1 MAPFSTLFANPA
13 VAILEE
19 HLWEAARKRY
29 LGEHPSDLDNDA
41 KTVARKVKTAYKD
54 VVAATLK
61 KADHKVRAKW
71 GQFKHIMTEE
81 LKVALAT
88 DLRMS
93 EVEWYSV
100 EVGQLSDPIVIAA
113 PYQLLKRMTADVIP
127 QFLKKLVDFENLDDQ
142 TLEALASYAADQ
154 RFQEILED
162 ARRNYKPFEIGN
174 RSTQFV
180 VVGNHQA
187 GCLFSRR
194 RKAPLSGRHGDT

>member
-1 MAPFSTLFANPA
+1 MGTSIVHGRGAVLEWIQERALWHHFSTLFANPA

-29 LGEHPSDLDNDA
+29 LGEHPSDLNNDA
-41 KTVARKVKTAYKD
+41 KTVGRKVKTAYKD

-88 DLRMS
+88 ELRMS

-142 TLEALASYAADQ
+142 TLS
-154 RFQEILED
+154 
-162 ARRNYKPFEIGN
+162 
-174 RSTQFV
+174 
-180 VVGNHQA
+180 
-187 GCLFSRR
+187 
-194 RKAPLSGRHGDT
+194 

>member
-71 GQFKHIMTEE
+71 RQFKHIMTEE

-174 RSTQFV
+174 RSAQFV